1 MKIIVICG
9 HPNSGYEGVH
19 QILTQ
24 AGLGLPKASRREL
37 ISSDDLH
44 EKIFNSYGVDVK
56 RLDSIAPIKM
66 GKIWQYLA
74 IDLFMGN
81 MEQTN
86 WGWANDK
93 STWLLDFWK
102 DQDPHVSFILAYSP
116 PEYVLGKALINR
128 DITSAEIDLV
138 LASWIAYQNE
148 ILRFY
153 KQNSDRCLLVN
164 AVATGQDPTNL
175 VAKVNS
181 TFSLE
186 LSQISES
193 EAVFTNTSS
202 IAETLSKAL
211 IDNDHAAN
219 ILYRELETLA
229 DIADSRTS
237 LLQVKYKQAFEEFI
251 ELLNEI
257 DKAKIKISG
266 DREYINKLEQ
276 KQIDL
281 ESEIQQLTQNNQE
294 RDQFNSNRKALIQKL
309 MQARDEQNIPLLNG
323 DEKTKLEMHLDD
335 SVPVSSEKRNLIE
348 QPDELEHY
356 FTQWQELSNKE

>member
-19 QILTQ
+19 QVLTQ
-24 AGLGLPKASRREL
+24 AGLGLPKTSRREL
-37 ISSDDLH
+37 ISSEDLH

-102 DQDPHVSFILAYSP
+102 DQDPHVSFILAYSA
-116 PEYVLGKALINR
+116 PEYVLAKALTNR
-128 DITSAEIDLV
+128 DITSTEIDVV

-153 KQNSDRCLLVN
+153 KQNSERCLLVN
-164 AVATGQDPTNL
+164 SVATGQDPSIL
-175 VAKVNS
+175 VTKVNS

-186 LSQISES
+186 LSQISNS
-193 EAVFTNTSS
+193 EATVNNRSS

-211 IDNDHAAN
+211 IDDEHPAN
-219 ILYRELETLA
+219 VLYRELEALA
-229 DIADSRTS
+229 DIADTS
-237 LLQVKYKQAFEEFI
+237 ISLIQVKYKRAFEEFI
-251 ELLNEI
+251 QLLTEI

-309 MQARDEQNIPLLNG
+309 MQARDEQNIPLLSGN
-323 DEKTKLEMHLDD
+323 EKSKLEVHLDG
-335 SVPVSSEKRNLIE
+335 SVPVSPEKNISIE
-348 QPDELEHY
+348 QQDKLEHY
-356 FTQWQELSNKE
+356 FTEWQELSDKE